1 MSFVP
6 LALTQP
12 SLLDLCPVA
21 AAVEHLSSAGD
32 AEIRGAVFTRRE
44 VADFILDLCDYTAD
58 RPLHQLRL
66 LEPSCG
72 HGDFLIPAVER
83 LLSAWQLFGAPGDAL
98 VTLGPCI
105 RAVELHRATY
115 ERTLAALTHLL
126 ENAQLPHGTAAA
138 LANHWLACGDYLL
151 ADLPEDFDLVV
162 GNPPY
167 VRQELIPPALLSE
180 YRNRY
185 QTMYDRADLYIPF
198 IERSLRSLKP
208 GGVLGFI
215 CADRWMKNRYGGPLR
230 AMVARDFHLRT
241 YVDLSNA
248 PAFHSDV
255 AAYAAV
261 TIIGREKAAITRTA
275 SHPEISVPALAQLSR
290 ALRFSADAIR
300 LPAVREMCNV
310 VAGADPWILDGSNQM
325 AVLRRLEAAFPTLE
339 EAGCKVGIGVA
350 TGADKAFIGPFD
362 ELDVE
367 DDRKLPLVMTR
378 DLQSGRVIWLGQGV
392 INPFNDGPGSG
403 LVKLEDY
410 PRLSRYLQTHKDTIA
425 QRHVAQKA
433 PAQWYRTIDRIT
445 ASLTSTPKLLIPD
458 IKGSA
463 QIVYDEGRFYPH
475 HNLYYVTSGT
485 WDLHA
490 LQAVLLSSISRLF
503 VASYSTRMRGGF
515 LRFQAQYLRRIRLP
529 LWQAVSASLRAELK
543 AAAEA
548 LDIEAC
554 NRAAFRLY
562 ALTPAE
568 MAALDASSQ

>member
-1 MSFVP
+1 
-6 LALTQP
+6 
-12 SLLDLCPVA
+12 
-21 AAVEHLSSAGD
+21 
-32 AEIRGAVFTRRE
+32 
-44 VADFILDLCDYTAD
+44 
-58 RPLHQLRL
+58 
-66 LEPSCG
+66 
-72 HGDFLIPAVER
+72 
-83 LLSAWQLFGAPGDAL
+83 
-98 VTLGPCI
+98 
-105 RAVELHRATY
+105 
-115 ERTLAALTHLL
+115 
-126 ENAQLPHGTAAA
+126 
-138 LANHWLACGDYLL
+138 
-151 ADLPEDFDLVV
+151 
-162 GNPPY
+162 
-167 VRQELIPPALLSE
+167 
-180 YRNRY
+180 
-185 QTMYDRADLYIPF
+185 
-198 IERSLRSLKP
+198 
-208 GGVLGFI
+208 
-215 CADRWMKNRYGGPLR
+215 
-230 AMVARDFHLRT
+230 
-241 YVDLSNA
+241 
-248 PAFHSDV
+248 
-255 AAYAAV
+255 
-261 TIIGREKAAITRTA
+261 
-275 SHPEISVPALAQLSR
+275 
-290 ALRFSADAIR
+290 
-300 LPAVREMCNV
+300 
-310 VAGADPWILDGSNQM
+310 
-325 AVLRRLEAAFPTLE
+325 LE

-350 TGADKAFIGPFD
+350 TGADKVFIGPFD

-378 DLQSGRVIWLGQGV
+378 DLQSGRVVWLGQGV

-529 LWQAVSASLRAELK
+529 LWQAVSAASRAELK

-554 NRAAFRLY
+554 NRAVFRLY
-562 ALTPAE
+562 SLTPAE

>member
-1 MSFVP
+1 MSFSRP
-6 LALTQP
+6 ALTQS
-12 SLLDLCPVA
+12 SLLDLCPVTA
-21 AAVEHLSSAGD
+21 AIEHLSSVGD
-32 AEIRGAVFTRRE
+32 TETRGAVFTRRE

-58 RPLHQLRL
+58 RPLHQRRL

-72 HGDFLIPAVER
+72 HGDFL
-83 LLSAWQLFGAPGDAL
+83 
-98 VTLGPCI
+98 
-105 RAVELHRATY
+105 
-115 ERTLAALTHLL
+115 
-126 ENAQLPHGTAAA
+126 
-138 LANHWLACGDYLL
+138 
-151 ADLPEDFDLVV
+151 DLVV

-198 IERSLRSLKP
+198 IERSLRALKP

-230 AMVARDFHLRT
+230 AMIARDFHLRT

-275 SHPEISVPALAQLSR
+275 SHPEITAPALAHLSR
-290 ALRFSADAIR
+290 ALRFSADAIQ
-300 LPAVREMCNV
+300 LPTVREVCNV
-310 VAGADPWILDGSNQM
+310 TAGADPWILDSYSQM

-350 TGADKAFIGPFD
+350 TGADKAFIGPFA

-367 DDRKLPLVMTR
+367 DDRKVPLVMTR
-378 DLQSGRVIWLGQGV
+378 DIQSGRIVWLGQGV
-392 INPFNDGPGSG
+392 INPFNDGHGSG

-410 PRLSRYLQTHKDTIA
+410 PRLSRYVQARKDTIA
-425 QRHVAQKA
+425 QRHVAQKT
-433 PAQWYRTIDRIT
+433 PTQWYRTIDRIT
-445 ASLTSTPKLLIPD
+445 PSLTHTPKLLIPD
-458 IKGSA
+458 IKGNA

-485 WDLHA
+485 WDLQA
-490 LQAVLLSSISRLF
+490 LQAVLLSSVGRLF

-529 LWQAVSASLRAELK
+529 HWHEVSEPLRGELK
-543 AAAEA
+543 AAAQA

-554 NRAAFRLY
+554 NRAAFSLY
-562 ALTPAE
+562 ALTSAE
-568 MAALDASSQ
+568 MADLCNATQ